1 MFYFNLEFEHIHSP
15 SLLGDLP
22 QCTLALCSLILKEEE
37 LIFFSWTSW
46 VERIFF
52 FFLLRSATPLRH
64 ILVYGARWDP
74 PKCAKEQVTKQIPTI
89 YHSPAQ
95 MRPPS
100 GASHIPKNGW
110 MGNLESYRSLS
121 FTLVPEKVMVQI
133 ISSAIPSRVHRT
145 IRGSGTAISDLWPA
159 LVSPHLKLC

>member
-1 MFYFNLEFEHIHSP
+1 MHTRFVFINPE
-15 SLLGDLP
+15 GRG
-22 QCTLALCSLILKEEE
+22 AN
-37 LIFFSWTSW
+37 FFSVGLAEWK
-46 VERIFF
+46 EIFF
-52 FFLLRSATPLRH
+52 FFCWGLLH
-64 ILVYGARWDP
+64 HWDTHESMVQDGIP

-121 FTLVPEKVMVQI
+121 FTLVPGKVMVQI